1 MCGKRVKWCN
11 RFVKD
16 LQDLDPEPFEA
27 KADEAIKRLKL
38 GPAIK
43 PRLLRLYAAAQKD
56 RG

>member
-1 MCGKRVKWCN
+1 MSGKRVKWCK
-11 RFVKD
+11 RFVED

-27 KADEAIKRLKL
+27 KADEAIKRLKP

-43 PRLLRLYAAAQKD
+43 PRLMRLYAAARKD